1 MTPEDTDV
9 LPNFPEFQTL
19 FQYAQYG
26 SLKAIHEH
34 TLSLWV
40 RLCMPVKTMNLAAQ
54 EKSSMNESA
63 CSPAHVNNGFSGH
76 L

>member
-9 LPNFPEFQTL
+9 LLNFPEFQTL

-34 TLSLWV
+34 TLNLRV
-40 RLCMPVKTMNLAAQ
+40 RLSVNLAAQ
-54 EKSSMNESA
+54 EKSSMDESA